1 MYKLLFISVL
11 LTASTMISAQDKTVK
26 QVATAVEQLRKAMV
40 DGDKQMLERLADDQ
54 LSYGH
59 SGGHID
65 DKKEFVEKNCER

>member
-40 DGDKQMLERLADDQ
+40 EGDQQMLEKLADDQ

-59 SGGHID
+59 SGGHIH
-65 DKKEFVEKNCER
+65 EEN